1 MSGFFVLE
9 CKSNHMKIEKELLE
23 IAQRIRALSQT
34 GLVYSDNEY
43 NTERYEEL
51 LHLSNSMTALI
62 SGNEV
67 SVIEG
72 CFRIEDDYVTPKV
85 DVRAVVFNDKDEILL
100 VQERADGG
108 WAIPGGWADVGYSPK
123 QIAVK
128 EVKEETGLNVEPIQL
143 LAVLDKKC
151 HNHPPAPH
159 YAYKIFILCKWIDG
173 EFTSAFDILD
183 KGFFKQNE
191 LPPLS
196 EERTLK
202 SQIDL
207 MFEYKNNP
215 DKKAIVD

>member
-1 MSGFFVLE
+1 MG
-9 CKSNHMKIEKELLE
+9 IEKELLE

-51 LHLSNSMTALI
+51 VHLSNSMTALI
-62 SGNEV
+62 TNNKV
-67 SVIEG
+67 STIEG
-72 CFRIEDDYVTPKV
+72 CFRVEDDYVTPKV
-85 DVRAVVFNDKDEILL
+85 DIRAVVFNDKDEILL
-100 VQERADGG
+100 VQERADGA

-123 QIAVK
+123 EIAVK
-128 EVKEETGLNVEPIQL
+128 EVKEETGLNVKPIRL

-159 YAYKIFILCKWIDG
+159 YAYKIFILCELIDG

-183 KGFFKQNE
+183 KGFFKQDE

-196 EERTLK
+196 EERILK
-202 SQIDL
+202 SQINL

-215 DKKAIVD
+215 DKDAIVD

>member
-1 MSGFFVLE
+1 
-9 CKSNHMKIEKELLE
+9 MKIEKELIE

-51 LHLSNSMTALI
+51 VHLSDSMTALI
-62 SGNEV
+62 TNNEV
-67 SVIEG
+67 SAIEG
-72 CFRIEDDYVTPKV
+72 CFRVEDDYVTPKV
-85 DVRAVVFNDKDEILL
+85 DVRAVVFNEKDEILL
-100 VQERADGG
+100 VQERADGA

-123 QIAVK
+123 EIAVK
-128 EVKEETGLNVEPIQL
+128 EVKEETGLNVKPIRL

-159 YAYKIFILCKWIDG
+159 YAYKIFILCELIDG
-173 EFTSAFDILD
+173 KFTSAFDILD
-183 KGFFKQNE
+183 KGFFKQGA

-196 EERTLK
+196 EERILK
-202 SQIDL
+202 SQVDL

-215 DKKAIVD
+215 DKEAIVD